1 MAPQWQSDGS
11 GDGEIASMPPGGD
24 VTRVQ
29 FRILGPMEV
38 GFGDRGVPID
48 AARQRTVLA
57 TLLLE
62 PNRVLPAE
70 RIIAL
75 VWGDDPPATAH
86 KTLQT
91 LVHRLR
97 RRLETLGGDEPL
109 LLTQPPGY
117 LLRLSPSDLDLHR
130 LQQLHQAGAQA
141 MDGGDPQT
149 AAQLLRR
156 AELTSRGPALVDVPA
171 DGPLAGEIARLRELQ
186 LQVVED
192 RLEAEL
198 AVGRHSEVV
207 AELGKLTAEHP
218 TRERLCG
225 QLMLTLYRCG
235 RQAEALTVYRTMR
248 RALAEELG
256 IAPTPAL
263 EALHRR
269 ILEGDG
275 SLALPALPRLRSAGT
290 PAVHRPLHHLPIDVA
305 DFTGR
310 ERFVRELTE
319 RLAGEGRGPSG
330 GVVVVTG
337 RAGVGKTSLA
347 VHVAHLLA
355 DAFPGGRLLV
365 NLGGTADRA
374 VPPAE
379 ALLRLLLLLGAER
392 RTIAR
397 DAAQRTDQ
405 YRSLLAGRR
414 VLLVLDN
421 AVDEAQVRPLLP
433 WDGESAV
440 IVTSRRPLA
449 ALEAAHRL
457 TLPELDA
464 AEAVELLA
472 RVSGPHRVAAERDAA
487 HRIAG
492 LCDRLPLAIQ
502 IAGAKLVTKRH
513 WTLSQMATRLASEQ
527 RRLDELQ
534 VGDLAVRA
542 SLRLSYDALQ
552 QPAQHLFQVLGQLSG
567 EGFPAWVPATLVG
580 MTVPEVVDILEELV
594 DRQLV
599 DPVGPDHAGRLR
611 YRLHD
616 LLALLA
622 RELLHDTV
630 AAPQRQAA
638 KGQALQAWLTILDGM
653 ETRLVAGD
661 KASGAAHQPFTASY
675 PMEWLPAQRSA
686 LAADVDDR
694 ANVILDTGW
703 SLTGVLVAMSF
714 ELWSQWDHWRMTR
727 TVALY
732 AGRRVDD
739 RLVAADHG
747 GTLDRATLVPGSAVV
762 KPGHEQPWAPVVAS
776 LERALAT
783 FRSLGEVNW
792 HALTMLTL
800 GNVYRAHARLDHAA
814 TTLHSCIALY
824 RELGDRNLEAA
835 ALFSQGSLR
844 VVEGD
849 LRGAIASYEQCLTIF
864 SDRRDVLWQAYTR
877 RALGYAFQQH
887 GRYAEAVAE
896 LAASLQVFRTHGDRM
911 WEAHTLLT
919 LGQARLGMGRH
930 DAAAAD
936 LTACIR
942 IFREYGDPRS
952 EALALRGLARTTGGA
967 AQEQHLLAALDGFLL
982 LEDPVG
988 GALTMYDLARLHSAR
1003 GRPGAAERCLRVYR
1017 EISAELGMV
1026 DLVG

>member
-1 MAPQWQSDGS
+1 M
-11 GDGEIASMPPGGD
+11 
-24 VTRVQ
+24 TRVQ

-38 GFGDRGVPID
+38 GLGDRGTPID
-48 AARQRTVLA
+48 AARQRAVLA

-62 PNRVLPAE
+62 PDRVLPAE
-70 RIIAL
+70 RIVAL
-75 VWGDDPPATAH
+75 VWGDDPPVTAH

-97 RRLETLGGDEPL
+97 RRLEALGGDEPL

-117 LLRLSPSDLDLHR
+117 LLRLSPGDLDLHR
-130 LQQLHQAGAQA
+130 LQQLHRAGAEA
-141 MDGGDPQT
+141 MDGGDPQA

-156 AELTSRGPALVDVPA
+156 AELVSRGPALVDVPA
-171 DGPLAGEIARLRELQ
+171 DGPLGGEIARLRELQ
-186 LQVVED
+186 LQVTED

-198 AVGRHSEVV
+198 VAGRHLEVV
-207 AELGKLTAEHP
+207 AELGKLAAEHP

-225 QLMLTLYRCG
+225 QLMVTLFRCG

-248 RALAEELG
+248 RVLAEELG

-269 ILEGDG
+269 ILGGDG
-275 SLALPALPRLRSAGT
+275 GLAPPALTRLPFAGP
-290 PAVHRPLHHLPIDVA
+290 PAVHRPLHHLPIDVP

-310 ERFVRELTE
+310 QQSVRELTE
-319 RLAGEGRGPSG
+319 RLAGYGRGPGG

-337 RAGVGKTSLA
+337 KAGVGKTSLA

-365 NLGGTADRA
+365 NLGGTAGRA

-379 ALLRLLLLLGAER
+379 ALMRLLLLLGAER

-397 DAAQRTDQ
+397 DAGQRTDQ

-414 VLLVLDN
+414 VLVVLDN

-457 TLPELDA
+457 TLPELEA
-464 AEAVELLA
+464 AESVELLA
-472 RVSGPHRVAAERDAA
+472 RVAGHDRVAAEPDAA
-487 HRIAG
+487 YRIAG
-492 LCDRLPLAIQ
+492 LCDRLPLAIR

-534 VGDLAVRA
+534 VGDLAVRS
-542 SLRLSYDALQ
+542 SLRLSYDALP
-552 QPAQHLFQVLGQLSG
+552 QPAQRLFQVLGQLSG
-567 EGFPAWVPATLVG
+567 EGFPAWVPATLAG
-580 MTVPEVVDILEELV
+580 MTVPEVTEVLEELV

-630 AAPQRQAA
+630 AAPERQAA

-653 ETRLVAGD
+653 ETRLVAGAD
-661 KASGAAHQPFTASY
+661 AAEAAHRPFTASY
-675 PMEWLPAQRSA
+675 PLEWLPAQRSA
-686 LAADVDDR
+686 LAADVDGR
-694 ANVILDTGW
+694 AEVMLETGW

-727 TVALY
+727 TAALH

-739 RLVAADHG
+739 RLVAASHG
-747 GTLDRATLVPGSAVV
+747 ATLDRASFGPGSAVV

-776 LERALAT
+776 LERALTT
-783 FRSLGEVNW
+783 FRSLGEVSW

-800 GNVYRAHARLDHAA
+800 GNVYRAHARLDRAA
-814 TTLHSCIALY
+814 TTLQDCIALY
-824 RELGDRNLEAA
+824 RELGDRTLEAA
-835 ALFSQGSLR
+835 ALLSQGSLR
-844 VVEGD
+844 VVDGD
-849 LRGAIASYEQCLTIF
+849 LPGAVASYERCLTIF
-864 SDRRDVLWQAYTR
+864 GDRRDVLWQAYTR

-887 GRYAEAVAE
+887 GRYADAVTE

-911 WEAHTLLT
+911 WEAHTLLS
-919 LGQARLGMGRH
+919 LGLARLGTGRH

-936 LTACIR
+936 LTACIE

-952 EALALRGLARTTGGA
+952 EAFALRGLARTTGGA
-967 AQEQHLLAALDGFLL
+967 AREQHLLAALDGFLR

-988 GALTMYDLARLHSAR
+988 VALTAYDLARLHAAQ
-1003 GRPGAAERCLRVYR
+1003 GQPGEAERCLRVYR
-1017 EISAELGMV
+1017 EITAELGMQ
-1026 DLVG
+1026 DLAG